1 MARTATAPP
10 ADRSYWRRL
19 IRRCHPDAGGDSD
32 LFVWVRN
39 LQEHVAGDQI
49 DPPRREYEPPRRT
62 TTSESP
68 RVPFEDAFEVASSFD
83 DLTRQAVEMAERVD
97 EPYAGLLKLLADC
110 HEVAENAGG
119 STASSTR
126 ERPGRA
132 PQPLPTRW
140 G

>member
-1 MARTATAPP
+1 
-10 ADRSYWRRL
+10 
-19 IRRCHPDAGGDSD
+19 
-32 LFVWVRN
+32 VRN

-119 STASSTR
+119 LPPAAPGSDLE
-126 ERPGRA
+126 ERRNRCLQG
-132 PQPLPTRW
+132 
-140 G
+140 GDE